1 VRILRFAA
9 LLLLV
14 ALPVRGQDQSTGKYK
29 NEQLGISFAGIY
41 GWESRFAKGAG
52 AWTELARYSEA
63 AYDAS
68 LILQVRDNPYKTLA
82 ELRAAQVKA
91 YKEGGDA
98 ESGEPLYKDV
108 SIQDVTM
115 KKGLN
120 LPGVEVRAFV
130 VRVNEEGKKREFAIR
145 VRTFFG
151 KKRLFR
157 VACSVRRARAKRVK
171 DRFDLALASLSIE
184 GKSEAVQTGV
194 LFRSERG
201 QYGCTL
207 PEGFLTVLPAKDAN
221 YEVRFEDPKGAI
233 RVTVFSYEY
242 DGNILDQIDDLLD
255 YFGDD
260 IEIIEEEAEVMGDE
274 GLIAK
279 VTQGD
284 MITLV
289 LGTVQNERAYRIHTT
304 ANKKKLEDAKRIH
317 AKFLKEFKI
326 AR

>member
-14 ALPVRGQDQSTGKYK
+14 ALPARAQDQATGKYK
-29 NEQLGISFAGIY
+29 NEQLGVSFAGIY
-41 GWESRFAKGAG
+41 GWESSFAKGAG
-52 AWTELARYSEA
+52 AWTELARYSDA

-68 LILQVRDNPYKTLA
+68 VILQVRDNPYKALA
-82 ELRAAQVKA
+82 ELRAAQAKA
-91 YKEGGDA
+91 YKEGGDP

-115 KKGLN
+115 KKGLK
-120 LPGVEVRAFV
+120 LPGVEVQAYV
-130 VRVNEEGKKREFAIR
+130 VRVNEEGKKREFSIR

-171 DRFDLALASLSIE
+171 DRFDLALASLSVE
-184 GKSEAVQTGV
+184 GKAEAVQTGII
-194 LFRSERG
+194 FRSERG
-201 QYGCTL
+201 QYSCAL
-207 PEGFLTVLPAKDAN
+207 PEGFATVLPPKDAN
-221 YEVRFEDPKGAI
+221 YEVRFESPKQAV
-233 RVTVFSYEY
+233 RVTVFSYDY
-242 DGNILDQIDDLLD
+242 DGNILDQVDDLVD
-255 YFGDD
+255 FFGDD

-284 MITLV
+284 VITLI
-289 LGTVQNERAYRIHTT
+289 LGTVQNDRAYRIHT
-304 ANKKKLEDAKRIH
+304 AAKKKKLEDAKRIH
-317 AKFLKEFKI
+317 AKFIKEFKI